1 MTSPTSRTPA
11 PDSRDEGS
19 VTAVSTPP
27 PIKPPEI
34 EELVDQYFH
43 RPLASQI
50 VALLVHTSITPNQV
64 TIFAGILGVAS
75 AIAVA
80 AGGHQSSWLLVGAAL
95 LFLSVI
101 FDCSDGQLAR
111 AKKISSTTGAIVD
124 GVSDYIVGTSVA
136 IGATYFLVAYYHN
149 PWYWLLGLAGLVSTA
164 VQSALFD
171 HTKTAYAVRVG
182 SGYSEREEDVQR
194 ITNERV
200 RAWKEGRYRD
210 AMLFWVYERYSKAQ
224 QVALDVRPVADPMA
238 YRAANAGRM
247 RAWTFLGIG
256 THLAL
261 GYLLGAAGYWWPLA
275 IAGYFIIC
283 ATVFNLLLVVLLW
296 LEPRQRRS

>member
-1 MTSPTSRTPA
+1 MR
-11 PDSRDEGS
+11 
-19 VTAVSTPP
+19 
-27 PIKPPEI
+27 
-34 EELVDQYFH
+34 
-43 RPLASQI
+43 
-50 VALLVHTSITPNQV
+50 
-64 TIFAGILGVAS
+64 
-75 AIAVA
+75 
-80 AGGHQSSWLLVGAAL
+80 HQSPWLLVGAAL

-224 QVALDVRPVADPMA
+224 QVALHVRPVADPVA

-261 GYLLGAAGYWWPLA
+261 GYLLGAAAYWWPLA

-283 ATVFNLLLVVLLW
+283 ATVFNHPARRTPVARAEAAVAHDRPGPVDVTAGW
-296 LEPRQRRS
+296 RPFHQRRGPVGAAPSASFAAGRWHRPSGDRRASPRALSGGSAAYPERGPGEYRA